1 MRSIYRLLILGAFLY
16 HSQLSAAI
24 PINASSPEPEAITQ
38 GKLTITGVVIDKA
51 TGESLPSVAVMVKGT
66 SVGSLTDADGKF
78 SIQVPD
84 RNATLVFTF
93 VSYQKKE
100 IAVGDK
106 NFIKVT
112 MEENVQMLDEAVV
125 IGYQSV
131 ARRNVHGL
139 V

>member
-93 VSYQKKE
+93 VSYQKKD
-100 IAVGDK
+100 IFYFKSRQAVESEQ
-106 NFIKVT
+106 IIVT
-112 MEENVQMLDEAVV
+112 KECYPVTTCSFTLFFF
-125 IGYQSV
+125 
-131 ARRNVHGL
+131 
-139 V
+139 